1 MSGIRSPF
9 AGLAAEGASCSA
21 AEVVQAEEAVVFNDP
36 PEDETI
42 LTYYLLIK
50 RRPRQVFLG
59 SSLFIGADLAD
70 AKKHVV
76 EQVFGT
82 GFPNTDD
89 ELLER
94 YNVDVVEL
102 DDEWER
108 KLDELADECSSSE
121 STK

>member
-9 AGLAAEGASCSA
+9 AGVVAESTPRTATEA
-21 AEVVQAEEAVVFNDP
+21 TQEETIVFNSP
-36 PEDETI
+36 PEDETT
-42 LTYYLLIK
+42 LTFYLLIK
-50 RRPRQVFLG
+50 RRPRQVFVG

-70 AKKHVV
+70 AKRHVV

-82 GFPNTDD
+82 GFPDTDD

-94 YNVDVVEL
+94 YNVDVIEL

-108 KLDELADECSSSE
+108 KLNELAEACSSLE
-121 STK
+121 QMR